1 MTGNTRPT
9 FKVYETKIRRKSKRF
24 RKPSEHA
31 RWYFTLESSNG
42 EVQFTSQLYVT
53 RQNAER
59 GIRDVRASVKQ
70 NPAVVTVGPDGQVTK
85 VVEYG
90 N

>member
-1 MTGNTRPT
+1 MSRPV
-9 FKVYETKIRRKSKRF
+9 FELHETKIRRKSKRF
-24 RKPSEHA
+24 RKASEHA
-31 RWYFTLESSNG
+31 RWYFTLKGANG

-70 NPAVVTVGPDGQVTK
+70 NPAVVTVGPDGRVTK